1 MVKHSSLTH
10 GIPFTRICR
19 LAAQMQFRFPQFV
32 PTPMSQIIP
41 NASAEGLE
49 LLQDLLLY
57 DPNQRPTA
65 SQTLQYTFFQVGL
78 DLHTYL
84 STPSI
89 SYFVYI

>member
-1 MVKHSSLTH
+1 M
-10 GIPFTRICR
+10 PFVLLLHISYSIHTLLFSR

-32 PTPMSQIIP
+32 PTPLAQIIP

-65 SQTLQYTFFQVGL
+65 SQTLQYTFFQVC
-78 DLHTYL
+78 
-84 STPSI
+84 
-89 SYFVYI
+89 VYII